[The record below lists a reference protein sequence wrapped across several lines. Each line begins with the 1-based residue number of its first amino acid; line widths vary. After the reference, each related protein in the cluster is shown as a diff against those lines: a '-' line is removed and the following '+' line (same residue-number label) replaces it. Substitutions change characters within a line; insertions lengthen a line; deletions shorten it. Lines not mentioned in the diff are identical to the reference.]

1 MRRFNSAGA
10 PLPVAAGNDARKDQ
24 HNEHGRSGKAAQV
37 EAAVIEG
44 LVEEIAENGAEG
56 PGKDEG
62 RPEENGF

>member
-1 MRRFNSAGA
+1 MLPC
-10 PLPVAAGNDARKDQ
+10 PLRQETNARKDE